1 MNNKKPDLDDAV
13 LPEKKYYGY
22 DGVEF
27 ERTGRI
33 SFLGKGPMGFNPDN
47 RLWEEVCLNL
57 TFNPLVDATEIE
69 VQVKNGTVL
78 LSGVVLN
85 WEMKKMAERSLENI
99 MGVVDI
105 KNNLRIR
112 SMAS

>member
-1 MNNKKPDLDDAV
+1 
-13 LPEKKYYGY
+13 
-22 DGVEF
+22 
-27 ERTGRI
+27 
-33 SFLGKGPMGFNPDN
+33 
-47 RLWEEVCLNL
+47 
-57 TFNPLVDATEIE
+57 VDATEIE